1 MIDFPAAP
9 LASTLVATGFAL
21 PAVLLVALLPAL
33 CAIGV
38 SVAGG
43 VRPHGAIASPAP
55 RPAHAL
61 ADGAT
66 FVAPAGVVAGM
77 AATIEPWR
85 SAPAC
90 AGQEATW
97 P

>member
-1 MIDFPAAP
+1 MIDFPEAP

-38 SVAGG
+38 SAAGG
-43 VRPHGAIASPAP
+43 VRQRGAIESPAP

-61 ADGAT
+61 AGCAT
-66 FVAPAGVVAGM
+66 LATPAAVVAAM
-77 AATIEPWR
+77 APTMEPWR
-85 SAPAC
+85 PAPGCTGPEPA
-90 AGQEATW
+90 W